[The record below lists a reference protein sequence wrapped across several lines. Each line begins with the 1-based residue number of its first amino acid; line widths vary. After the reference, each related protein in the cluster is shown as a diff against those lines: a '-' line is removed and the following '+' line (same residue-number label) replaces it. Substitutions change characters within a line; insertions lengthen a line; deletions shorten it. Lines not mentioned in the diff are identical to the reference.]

1 MRLPMRGGA
10 QVAMPYAGELYAGA
24 LRLTRHRADAE
35 DLVQET
41 LAKACAAH
49 GQFRPGTNLR
59 AWLQRIMTST
69 YISGYRK
76 KRRELCLVGARELQ
90 DWQPAEAQQRGCTAS
105 RSAEETVLGSILDI
119 DVARAMRAIPESLRI
134 TVYLAE
140 VEGYSYRD
148 VAAIT
153 DIPVGSVKSRLHRG
167 RGRLRQL
174 IAAQQS
180 VPATSRAG

>member
-1 MRLPMRGGA
+1 MLSGLGAVMVTNVAADAGWGA

-24 LRLTRHRADAE
+24 LRLTRHHADAE

-41 LAKACAAH
+41 PAKAFAAH

-76 KRRELCLVGARELQ
+76 KQRELCLVGASELQ
-90 DWQPAEAQQRGCTAS
+90 DWQPPEAQPGKSGCTAS

-134 TVYLAE
+134 TVYLA
-140 VEGYSYRD
+140 
-148 VAAIT
+148 T
-153 DIPVGSVKSRLHRG
+153 
-167 RGRLRQL
+167 LR
-174 IAAQQS
+174 ATAT
-180 VPATSRAG
+180 ATSRPSQVSRSGASSHACIVAAAGSAS